1 VDDDVLGERMC
12 ACVILR
18 PGMSVTLP
26 ELIEHLRGYEL
37 AKYKLPEYLR
47 IYTEFPLSPVG
58 KVSKKDLVAQLRE
71 NADA

>member
-1 VDDDVLGERMC
+1 
-12 ACVILR
+12 
-18 PGMSVTLP
+18 MSVTLP